1 MEGERNSGSI
11 VDALRALGAT
21 VLGAVST
28 RVELAV
34 VELREQGA
42 YLQSILVHAIV
53 SAVFLVMG
61 LLLAA
66 LFVVVLFWDSYRLAA
81 IGGVT
86 LLYLGIAAVAFLKLR
101 ARAAEMP
108 PPFEAT
114 LKELAADRDM
124 FGGKRDEP

>member
-1 MEGERNSGSI
+1 VEGERNSGSI

-42 YLQSILVHAIV
+42 YLQSILIHAIV
-53 SAVFLVMG
+53 GAVFLVMG